1 MRWGSV
7 LAAATLTATAVVMS
21 GASMSAER
29 DDRDIGGASRATD
42 HLVHVQ
48 RYGMGT
54 MFDLFAYH
62 ASRETAQ
69 QAVDAAWA
77 EIDRLDRV
85 MSHFRDDSDLSRL
98 NRDGARG
105 FVTVDPSLHDILA
118 SSASLSLRT
127 GGRFDVTMTP
137 VLRVWQRAFDAGQP
151 PSDADVAEAQACV
164 GADRVETLAPDRVR
178 FTTPCTAVEL
188 GGVGKGYAV
197 DRALAVLASRGV
209 RNALINAG
217 GSSIGAIGAPPDSD
231 GWPVRLGAPVTGH
244 QVALLQ
250 DASMSTSTQH
260 RRAFARGAGRFGAI
274 VDPRAGAPVPSD
286 ASVTVIAANGTSAE
300 ALTKALLMTSPEEAT
315 AMLGAFPGVVALWIS
330 ADGRL
335 TSAWRESTLSLADA
349 P

>member
-7 LAAATLTATAVVMS
+7 LVAATLIATAIVTT
-21 GASMSAER
+21 GASVSAER
-29 DDRDIGGASRATD
+29 DERGIGGASRAAE
-42 HLVHVQ
+42 HLAHVQ
-48 RYGMGT
+48 RYSMGT

-62 ASRETAQ
+62 ASRETAE

-77 EIDRLDRV
+77 EIERLDRV

-98 NRDGARG
+98 NREGGRG
-105 FVTVDPSLHDILA
+105 FVTVDPSLHDILL
-118 SSASLSLRT
+118 SSVSLSRRT
-127 GGRFDVTMTP
+127 GGRFDVTMAP
-137 VLRVWQRAFDAGQP
+137 VLRVWQRAFDAGRP
-151 PSDADVAEAQACV
+151 PSDADVARAQACV
-164 GADRVETLAPDRVR
+164 GAEHIETLAPDRVR

-209 RNALINAG
+209 RSALINAG
-217 GSSIGAIGAPPDSD
+217 GSSIGAIGRPPDSD

-244 QVALLQ
+244 HVALLR

-274 VDPRAGAPVPSD
+274 VDPRAGVPVQSD
-286 ASVTVIAANGTSAE
+286 ASVTVIAANGTVAE
-300 ALTKALLMTSPEEAT
+300 ALTKALLMTAPDEAT
-315 AMLGAFPGVVALWIS
+315 AMLDAFPDVVALWMS